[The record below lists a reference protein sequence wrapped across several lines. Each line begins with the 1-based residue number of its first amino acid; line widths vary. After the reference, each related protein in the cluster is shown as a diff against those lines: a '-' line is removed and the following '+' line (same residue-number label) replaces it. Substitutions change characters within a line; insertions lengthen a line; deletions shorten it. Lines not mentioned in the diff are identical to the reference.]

1 MLPQKN
7 IKILDA
13 NIILRF
19 LMKDNAE
26 MAAEAIEI
34 IKENNVLVT
43 MEVAAEVVFVM
54 QKVYKATRKDI
65 HHMIMCF
72 VNISNVEV
80 SDYLVLS
87 KGLEI
92 FRDNNLDFVD
102 CILCAYNL
110 CRGYEVCTFD
120 VKLGKLIDNF
130 NKK

>member
-110 CRGYEVCTFD
+110 CRGYEVCT
-120 VKLGKLIDNF
+120 
-130 NKK
+130 